1 MTKRKH
7 LEAYQLKQLVCGKTH
22 STDASEVITTPPCC
36 SCTFDEK
43 AAAIEVTLN
52 IYDVGQDQSVTWIN
66 SIFANYYSPVKFGGI
81 FHVGV
86 EIGGQEW
93 SYGYTAE
100 GTGVFSTQPLSQAA
114 HHFNQSVQMPQVTMS
129 QDEVDHLL
137 RELEAEWAGPDYD
150 LLGHNCCHFAND
162 LCERLMIGGIPEWT
176 YRHLPQ
182 SLTCFVCGI
191 L

>member
-1 MTKRKH
+1 M
-7 LEAYQLKQLVCGKTH
+7 
-22 STDASEVITTPPCC
+22 
-36 SCTFDEK
+36 
-43 AAAIEVTLN
+43 
-52 IYDVGQDQSVTWIN
+52 GQDQSVTWIN

-162 LCERLMIGGIPEWT
+162 PLRASYDRRHPRVDLPSLASIADLLC
-176 YRHLPQ
+176 
-182 SLTCFVCGI
+182 VCVVFCDEFD
-191 L
+191 